1 MQEVYFVLGMV
12 AVLLVLGVIIVF
24 TVRKKIK
31 ELEKEIQFL
40 ERSSQDVVRD
50 LHLRIENEVR
60 DLKFHNNETILGI
73 ERELSELQFKISK
86 TKRVVKN

>member
-1 MQEVYFVLGMV
+1 MEEVYFVLGMV
-12 AVLLVLGVIIVF
+12 AVLLVLGVMIVF
-24 TVRKKIK
+24 TVRKKIQ

>member
-12 AVLLVLGVIIVF
+12 AVLLVLGVMIVF
-24 TVRKKIK
+24 TVRKKIQ

-73 ERELSELQFKISK
+73 ERELSELQFKINK
-86 TKRVVKN
+86 PRRATKN

>member
-12 AVLLVLGVIIVF
+12 AVLLVLGVMIVF
-24 TVRKKIK
+24 TVRKKIQ